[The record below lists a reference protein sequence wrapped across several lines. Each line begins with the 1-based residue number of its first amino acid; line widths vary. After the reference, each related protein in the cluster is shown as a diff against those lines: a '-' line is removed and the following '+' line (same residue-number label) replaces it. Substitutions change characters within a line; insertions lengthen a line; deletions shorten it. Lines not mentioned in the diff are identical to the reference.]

1 MKDLQ
6 KYLLDILETITAI
19 EEIAKDFTISD
30 IDKTANRWA
39 LERGISIIGEAIY
52 QADKIQKNLPIT
64 NLERIKR
71 TRHIVV
77 HEYDVVDR
85 EQIFAIVKKH
95 LPILKTE
102 VEIF

>member
-6 KYLLDILETITAI
+6 KYFIDILEISQLAI
-19 EEIAKDFTISD
+19 WIKQPTDGPWKEEFQLS
-30 IDKTANRWA
+30 
-39 LERGISIIGEAIY
+39 GEAVY

-85 EQIFAIVKKH
+85 EQVFAIVKKH

-102 VEIF
+102 VENILKKI